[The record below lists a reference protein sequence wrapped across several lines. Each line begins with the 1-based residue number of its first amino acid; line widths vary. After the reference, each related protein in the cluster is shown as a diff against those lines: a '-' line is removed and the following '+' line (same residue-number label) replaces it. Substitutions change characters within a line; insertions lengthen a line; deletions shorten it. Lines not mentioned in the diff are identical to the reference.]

1 MTWPRALVET
11 ERNEWK
17 WQSQWWDLRSVAEG
31 VGIEGRSGPVGE
43 GAGDLVY
50 MAMTSGALS
59 WRGLQ
64 ASGSGRDS
72 LKAALSSIVS
82 TSHM

>member
-1 MTWPRALVET
+1 M
-11 ERNEWK
+11 
-17 WQSQWWDLRSVAEG
+17 
-31 VGIEGRSGPVGE
+31 GE

-64 ASGSGRDS
+64 ASGSGGDS
-72 LKAALSSIVS
+72 LKAALSRIVS

>member
-1 MTWPRALVET
+1 M
-11 ERNEWK
+11 
-17 WQSQWWDLRSVAEG
+17 
-31 VGIEGRSGPVGE
+31 GE

-82 TSHM
+82 TTHM